1 MLTTKKENAGRAHAV
16 IGGGCFW
23 CVEAVYRRVDG
34 ITDVESG
41 YAGGTVDHPSYEQVC
56 TGKTGHAEV
65 VRVEYD
71 PSKIGYS
78 KVLDLFFLAHDPT
91 TLNRQGA
98 DTGTQYRSIILY
110 ATEDEKRIAGESVR
124 KAQANLTEPIVTE
137 IVPLEKFWPAE
148 DYHRDYFERNPTAGY
163 CRLVIKPKIDKLD
176 LGPRRNG

>member
-1 MLTTKKENAGRAHAV
+1 MSTTKVEGEGKAYAV

-34 ITDVESG
+34 ITHVESG
-41 YAGGTVDHPSYEQVC
+41 YAGGTVDDPSYEQVC

-65 VRVEYD
+65 VRVAYD
-71 PSKIGYS
+71 PSIIGYAQ
-78 KVLDLFFLAHDPT
+78 VLALFFVAHDPT

-110 ATEDEKRIAGESVR
+110 STEDEKRIAEESIR
-124 KAQANLTEPIVTE
+124 KAQVDHKEPIVTE
-137 IVPLEKFWPAE
+137 IVPLKKFWPAE

-163 CRLVIKPKIDKLD
+163 CRLVIKPKIDKLK
-176 LGPRRNG
+176 LGPRRNV